1 MLNNQSIGKSEIY
14 IKEHVDEYQMFKER
28 REMDINESKLGK
40 KVQNKKIYTVSKVY
54 LHIISLNWKVPNK
67 WIESEVLAERIAFML
82 IGESGK
88 SIFEISIRK
97 YDTCLT
103 EIDQIYKTSLIKNE
117 FTYGEVM
124 T

>member
-1 MLNNQSIGKSEIY
+1 M
-14 IKEHVDEYQMFKER
+14 
-28 REMDINESKLGK
+28 
-40 KVQNKKIYTVSKVY
+40 
-54 LHIISLNWKVPNK
+54 HIISLNWKVSNK
-67 WIESEVLAERIAFML
+67 WIEPEVSAERIAFML

-88 SIFEISIRK
+88 SIFEISIGK